1 MNPYGY
7 QPNAVYQTP
16 YYGSV
21 CPGTNR
27 GVSWIVH
34 KGHGRTAQDKEELRV
49 VFVLVNELLQDR
61 RYRRICLGKI
71 GILVDDKDETFFQR
85 EAENVFEGFLE
96 RLEDGRYALL
106 DCSKDSTT
114 QVFEI
119 LLLAGLDSSK
129 EDSLFVL
136 DELADKGC
144 FANAP
149 PSIDNG
155 MLKFLREPEL
165 FELAEFF
172 FSADKHE
179 VPLIF

>member
-49 VFVLVNELLQDR
+49 VLVLVNELLQDR

-71 GILVDDKDETFFQR
+71 GILVDDKGETFFQR

-96 RLEDGRYALL
+96 RLEDGRYSLL
-106 DCSKDSTT
+106 GCSKDGAT
-114 QVFEI
+114 QIFKI
-119 LLLAGLDSSK
+119 LLFAGLNAC
-129 EDSLFVL
+129 EEYTLLAL

-144 FANAP
+144 LANAP
-149 PSIDNG
+149 TSVDNG
-155 MLKFLREPEL
+155 MLKFLRAPEL
-165 FELAEFF
+165 FEFAEFF
-172 FSADKHE
+172 LSADKHM
-179 VPLIF
+179 